1 MENYKSVPLKVI
13 TEELQI
19 TDAPIKALVKRDY
32 SEKYVEVYRNPYDDD
47 DFEQTKPFPLTE
59 EQKQVITPILSSI
72 TNETYNPFYYMVLQE
87 AEKQKYIYNL

>member
-1 MENYKSVPLKVI
+1 MLRLKHLLKGLI
-13 TEELQI
+13 
-19 TDAPIKALVKRDY
+19 
-32 SEKYVEVYRNPYDDD
+32 SEKYVEVYRNPYDDE